1 MAVEVKE
8 ISKFNQGLAGA
19 YSETDINDNA
29 ASFSLDIDSDYKQGS
44 LSGIKGNYILD
55 RENGWEIPRYA
66 TWVIRVLNTSH
77 TDWDNKCFL
86 LHAYNK
92 TYLIHVNDGGIL
104 PSVLDTFAQNNN
116 YERINVEYTA
126 TNATNFLTTLKN
138 TINGLTPSSSLQT
151 ISGNTK
157 YFTCTTAT
165 EVVSE
170 SDTRYYIIIKSNFLG
185 NIPMPESPLSLS
197 DLSGTNYST
206 NTISN
211 DAITNSLLFFPNKE
225 IYESVTNSGTISW
238 DTTRDGKFAKGNGML
253 PDAQTD
259 ENPLSFKFLK
269 PLNEEGEHH
278 IFGITQSAKAILLK
292 NVGTDN
298 FSSIELGSINTSSNE
313 FNVSAE
319 QRNKNLYIGTGNL
332 ASTKSLWFGKIDRNQ
347 LEKTFDGSHHLL
359 ESSLETIA
367 NHYGD
372 FSLDNLV
379 VPTLH
384 YGLNSSNGGIA
395 GSANIYSD
403 SSGNDKTTNSVSGAN
418 IRTLNQWAIKCLEN
432 ATGTA
437 PTDYSSFKKGMIF
450 RLDLGEGFE
459 ATSSTLAGPYGG
471 AATFDTTSNATNASA
486 FVQLKLLKSFAK
498 GDMDKSVNNGVDTS
512 GTEIE
517 NVDYSTHHNDTG
529 GSDGEA
535 LHTGDLFQVVYVPAD
550 GDIEIDAQPDGTPAG
565 LIRFAYIGH
574 LIGDLDEATH
584 GDGTD
589 DLTANAHDS
598 ERAYSGMPAYV
609 FGHADDSS
617 LLYRLKT
624 TSKKDVQLKAN
635 TVSSNDSAG
644 NPISALKS
652 TEESIDL
659 AEELNI
665 SNFQIS
671 TMAECKSVDGNGGF
685 GGGFGYEHIKNI
697 ANRDFSASTN
707 WLNSGD
713 TWSSISMSASSGAD
727 ETIHFTDNYL
737 KAVASTSASEQNVT
751 ALDEYYFKDGMT
763 EGSTYRLSYSIEI
776 ESHSSG
782 SFDVGLGND
791 TATNISS
798 DKKTYSADTS
808 ARRDYIDFTYNPTN
822 HTKIKLISANST
834 SATVYIDNVSIREV
848 QKNYHMGYGKLWVAN
863 RNEYDKLY
871 LIDVTNWDKID
882 ADSPRVTYQ
891 EVTLNFGRIHD
902 RLFAYDDGDE
912 TKGLVRIPGKA
923 NYALYKN
930 IIGDYIWDSEP
941 TGQYIASICETYS
954 HKPHLG
960 DGSTNGNSVGDGRWR
975 VWVNY
980 NKEANTP
987 HIRWDLFL
995 FNFRP
1000 QGMIEQYWG
1009 GSSSGN
1015 DVQDPIGV
1023 NGNYEVFMY
1032 DKTPS
1037 YQECAHILCGTKKND
1052 STSGMEKIY
1061 YPFEKFLFSQD
1072 TYNSDDT
1079 RIHEFTG
1086 DGSHFHRGRE
1096 QMIATM
1102 PGALRTHFGDY
1113 ADSQNIVNFKNPS
1126 GEWMSWKVFYGSQ
1139 HNYQSAS
1146 LDMGGNLGWDAK
1158 PGNNGYRQWI
1168 NSRHCMKP
1176 HFKEWYH
1183 TGTTNK
1189 KTITENGA
1197 PVAHIVNLFG
1207 KLSGKYVKRGGRLI
1221 AYKSDGDVSWYSAR
1235 EGQTETYD
1243 NNLFMFTQHDSPV
1256 AFCSLS
1262 EDNSNKSAVFNYGEI
1277 QGAPNDDSSNVT
1289 TAFPIG
1295 HASQTRFN
1303 DTEAGWRTENS
1314 VPATQGYSRF
1324 NQYRYHHDH
1333 NGVKELNKDNP
1344 GVDNKRAGYVNYE
1357 NGFGSVYDGGDGLG
1371 HYNNITVTWA
1381 TNQEITTNLREKHQ
1395 TRNDCYHDRVFGQ
1408 GFEMY
1413 LSFNRINGSEAS
1425 VEEETGFAGTYINRH
1440 DEHSAGYSDAN
1451 VLDMSRTCFGTGY
1464 LTYRWPHKED
1474 PQLAGTGGNP
1484 ASYGGYG
1491 SSSAG
1496 YYDASV
1502 DGEGDPVTEIDID
1515 KNETDVT
1522 NPSGTPWHN
1531 RKSVMCWA
1539 TTALTDSVYKNVDYS
1554 ADRYYSDND
1563 FEVLKSPRTAMRK
1576 ITLPS
1581 DYIIDDIYNVDFVS
1595 WQKITGTQNSRRH
1608 GYILA
1613 AKTQQSPLTDSDTD
1627 STVLFVVDPKG
1638 IDEWKKEGYAVQ
1650 NSPTD
1655 WPISPK
1661 YFGWQYSQT
1670 SAAASNLYPLVKQY
1684 KEDTD
1689 DYFTQIVSYT
1699 NNYIT
1704 FKNLNPGLSDS
1715 PVKYDNTNYFD
1726 RTFYDDSSGTT
1737 VDTLLDTYSPI
1748 MVGATGDTNQQSI
1761 SVWARPQFIE
1771 YSSVTLGSVDNATK
1785 YYPFY
1790 KYDRLWN
1797 YWSTSDNSPNNK
1809 SGYTGSFDVEA
1820 GFDMAVL
1827 TGSQSIKTHKRPMEG
1842 WGSTAGTS
1850 MDVSSEDGTYIS
1862 SAGYTDADNKYS
1874 GVGAHAKNYKKQL
1887 LYKESEEPADQDSN
1901 GENIGVE
1908 FAAGSTVYYKIS
1920 YTYDGFQESPLSKAT
1935 FDVDITADSK
1945 HIKMVLDLPSA
1956 RFLGLNPRVTH
1967 INVYRRSNLN
1977 SLFRLVDSISLD
1989 KKDNRFQEKGGAFQ
2003 CKFNDEKATISYEGL
2018 NGISETLT
2026 NLTPRYALSCQLN
2039 DFLFV
2044 AKVNHPEIEEG
2055 SHILLRSK
2063 QGKFSTFDWSNDFLD
2078 LPMEPKAMA
2087 AFANRLFIWDETN
2100 MYVINPEE
2108 MYIEEKTEGIGIL
2121 NSQSFVVTDI
2131 GLFFADRNNVYL
2143 HNGREAT
2150 AIGDPILH
2158 NQSRPEWQL
2167 GYTDAIVKAEELGF
2181 TPRVIYDSIKQSLYV
2196 ILQGYNDADT
2206 QAFNTSYNQY
2216 KSRIYSFNIPQKRW
2230 DYYSSPNV
2238 KSLVLT
2244 GKNEVVLNDGYQIYN
2259 YRVDKRNK
2267 KAFTWESKEFDMGNP
2282 DFRKSFKRLYISGEV
2297 CLNTFN
2303 NSGVPTPS
2311 ATTDEDLANDWGFGS
2326 SNENIG
2332 NYEVLDD
2339 THDLSIAP
2347 ASEDDDLKV
2356 YVDGVLQTM
2365 RVQNRK
2371 PHVGNNIAN
2380 DKTGSIY
2387 TIETNLPAFE
2397 TASNGLKD
2405 PVGNDLKNAFSIF
2418 ATSVPEFLESPQ
2430 SQYQKS
2436 AKQGEIE
2443 DLVHIH
2449 KGQYLLFSGTK
2460 NGVEYEEYVRVR
2472 NIYFTWT
2479 QSDDG
2484 LNEIDTDLEGRIKIT
2499 VFRGQLGTK
2508 AIDWDNIGPTMN
2520 PIKTAMPVLK
2530 FPSGAKGKRVKVVFK
2545 NQKSF
2550 IDSFSV
2556 TYRKHRLR

>member
-1 MAVEVKE
+1 MAVEVTE
-8 ISKFNQGLAGA
+8 VSKFNKGLAGA
-19 YSETDINDNA
+19 FSETDINDNA

-55 RENGWEIPRYA
+55 TENGWEIPRYA
-66 TWVIRVLNTSH
+66 SWVIRGLEFGVS
-77 TDWDNKCFL
+77 DWNNKCFL

-92 TYLIHVNDGGIL
+92 TYLIHVNSGGIL
-104 PSVLDTFAQNNN
+104 PSALDTFAQNNN
-116 YERINVEYTA
+116 YERVNVNYTSY
-126 TNATNFLTTLKN
+126 TNGKDFLDLLKD

-151 ISGNTK
+151 ISGNTR
-157 YFTCTTAT
+157 YFTCATAT
-165 EVVSE
+165 EVVS
-170 SDTRYYIIIKSNFLG
+170 SNTRYYLIIKSNFLG

-211 DAITNSLLFFPNKE
+211 DVITNSLLFFPNKE
-225 IYESVTNSGTISW
+225 IYESVTNSNTISW

-259 ENPLSFKFLK
+259 ENPLAFKFLK

-292 NVGTDN
+292 NVGTDT

-403 SSGNDKTTNSVSGAN
+403 SSGNDKTTRSVSGAK
-418 IRTLNQWAIKCLEN
+418 IRTVNGWLKKCLEN
-432 ATGTA
+432 VTGTA

-450 RLDLGEGFE
+450 RLDFGEGFE
-459 ATSSTLAGPYGG
+459 ATSNTLGG
-471 AATFDTTSNATNASA
+471 ALESGESA
-486 FVQLKLLKSFAK
+486 YTHLKLLKSFAK
-498 GDMDKSVNNGVDTS
+498 GDMDKSVNDGLDTI

-535 LHTGDLFQVVYVPAD
+535 LHTGDLFQIVYVPTDAD
-550 GDIEIDAQPDGTPAG
+550 INDNAVTTGTD
-565 LIRFAYIGH
+565 LIRLAYIGH

-624 TSKKDVQLKAN
+624 TSKKDIQLKAN

-652 TEESIDL
+652 TEEYIDL

-685 GGGFGYEHIKNI
+685 GGGFGHEHIFNI
-697 ANRDFSASTN
+697 KNRDFSASSDWGNTGGSN
-707 WLNSGD
+707 AWN
-713 TWSSISMSASSGAD
+713 TYNESASSGAT
-727 ETIHFTDNYL
+727 EGTYFTDNYL
-737 KAVASTSASEQNVT
+737 ELAVLSDASNTKTAYLDGSKFETGMETGKTYRVSYSIHMTAYTSGTLTVGMGVEGGTIDSDSKKEYSNDTGIDEPTTNYFDFVYDGTTDHARLIIQASTS
-751 ALDEYYFKDGMT
+751 
-763 EGSTYRLSYSIEI
+763 
-776 ESHSSG
+776 
-782 SFDVGLGND
+782 
-791 TATNISS
+791 
-798 DKKTYSADTS
+798 SA
-808 ARRDYIDFTYNPTN
+808 F
-822 HTKIKLISANST
+822 
-834 SATVYIDNVSIREV
+834 TVYFDNFSIREV

-882 ADSPRVTYQ
+882 ADSPRVAYQ

-1000 QGMIEQYWG
+1000 QGMINQYWG

-1015 DVQDPIGV
+1015 DTQDPIGV
-1023 NGNYEVFMY
+1023 NDNYEVFMY

-1052 STSGMEKIY
+1052 NTSNMEKIY
-1061 YPFEKFLFSQD
+1061 YPFEKFLFSRD
-1072 TYNSDDT
+1072 TYNSDDG
-1079 RIHEFTG
+1079 RIHEFTD
-1086 DGSHFHRGRE
+1086 DGSSGGWGRE

-1113 ADSQNIVNFKNPS
+1113 ADSQNIINFKNPS
-1126 GEWMSWKVFYGSQ
+1126 GEWMSWKTFYGSQ
-1139 HNYQSAS
+1139 HDWQSAV
-1146 LDMGGNLGWDAK
+1146 LDMGSNLGWDAK
-1158 PGNNGYRQWI
+1158 PNNNGYRQWI

-1197 PVAHIVNLFG
+1197 PAAHIVNLFG
-1207 KLSGKYVKRGGRLI
+1207 KLSGKYIKKGGTI
-1221 AYKSDGDVSWYSAR
+1221 VAWNSDGDVSWYSGK
-1235 EGQTETYD
+1235 EGEVEIYD
-1243 NNLFMFTQHDSPV
+1243 NDLFMFTQHDSPV

-1262 EDNSNKSAVFNYGEI
+1262 EDDSNKSAVFNYGET
-1277 QGAPNDDSSNVT
+1277 QGAPNDNSSNVT
-1289 TAFPIG
+1289 VALEDG
-1295 HASQTRFN
+1295 SGNQNRFN
-1303 DTEAGWRTENS
+1303 DTEAGWRTANS

-1344 GVDNKRAGYVNYE
+1344 TGISNKRAGYVNYE
-1357 NGFGSVYDGGDGLG
+1357 NGFGSIYDGGDGLG

-1381 TNQEITTNLREKHQ
+1381 TNQEITTEKKEKWSSNNQYHF
-1395 TRNDCYHDRVFGQ
+1395 HDRIFGQ

-1413 LSFNRINGSEAS
+1413 SKFDRVNNSEDS
-1425 VEEETGFAGTYINRH
+1425 IEEETGFSGRYIDRN

-1502 DGEGDPVTEIDID
+1502 DVGGDPVTEVDINND
-1515 KNETDVT
+1515 ETDVT
-1522 NPSGTPWHN
+1522 NPSGTPWNN

-1554 ADRYYSDND
+1554 AAQYYSDND

-1581 DYIIDDIYNVDFVS
+1581 DYIIDDVYNVDFVS

-1638 IDEWKKEGYAVQ
+1638 IDEWKKEGYAVI
-1650 NSPTD
+1650 NNLTNNRL
-1655 WPISPK
+1655 
-1661 YFGWQYSQT
+1661 GWKRSQT
-1670 SAAASNLYPLVKQY
+1670 NAATSNLYPLVKQY
-1684 KEDTD
+1684 KEDTG

-1748 MVGATGDTNQQSI
+1748 MVGATGDANQQSI
-1761 SVWARPQFIE
+1761 SVWARPQFDAD
-1771 YSSVTLGSVDNATK
+1771 VTTTNLGTIDSDNM

-1790 KYDRLWN
+1790 RYDRLWN

-1827 TGSQSIKTHKRPMEG
+1827 TGSQTVKTHKRPMEG

-1850 MDVSSEDGTYIS
+1850 MEGNIGSGADSEDNTYYS
-1862 SAGYTDADNKYS
+1862 SASYTDVDNIYS
-1874 GVGAHAKNYKKQL
+1874 GVGAHTKKYKKQL
-1887 LYKESEEPADQDSN
+1887 LYKESEEPADQNSD

-1908 FAAGSTVYYKIS
+1908 FAAGSKVDYKIS
-1920 YTYDGFQESPLSKAT
+1920 YTYDGFQEGPLSKAT
-1935 FDVDITADSK
+1935 FDADITVDSK
-1945 HIKMVLDLPSA
+1945 HIKMVLDIPSA
-1956 RFLGLNPRVTH
+1956 GFLGLNPRVTH

-1989 KKDNRFQEKGGAFQ
+1989 KKDNRFQQKDGAFQ
-2003 CKFNDEKATISYEGL
+2003 CKFNDEKVTVSYEGL

-2026 NLTPRYALSCQLN
+2026 DLTPRYALSCQLN

-2044 AKVNHPEIEEG
+2044 SKVNHPEIEEG

-2121 NSQSFVVTDI
+2121 NSQSFVVTDV
-2131 GLFFADRNNVYL
+2131 GLFFADRNNVYI
-2143 HNGREAT
+2143 HNGREAN

-2181 TPRVIYDSIKQSLYV
+2181 TPRIVYDSIKQSIYV

-2206 QAFNTSYNQY
+2206 QPFDTSYNQY
-2216 KSRIYSFNIPQKRW
+2216 KSRIYSFNITQRRW

-2267 KAFTWESKEFDMGNP
+2267 KAFTWESKEFDMGNL
-2282 DFRKSFKRLYISGEV
+2282 DFKKSFKRLHISGEV

-2311 ATTDEDLANDWGFGS
+2311 ATTDEELVIDWGLSS

-2347 ASEDDDLKV
+2347 ASESDDLKV

-2387 TIETNLPAFE
+2387 EIETNLPAFE
-2397 TASNGLKD
+2397 TASNELKD
-2405 PVGNDLKNAFSIF
+2405 PVGNDLKNAFSIR
-2418 ATSVPEFLESPQ
+2418 ATSIPEFLESPQ

-2449 KGQYLLFSGTK
+2449 KGQYLLFSGTE

-2472 NIYFTWT
+2472 NIYFTWK

-2484 LNEIDTDLEGRIKIT
+2484 LNEIDTDAANPIKIT

-2508 AIDWDNIGPTMN
+2508 AIDWDSINPTMN
-2520 PIKTAMPVLK
+2520 PLKTAMPVLR
-2530 FPSGAKGKRVKVVFK
+2530 FPSGAKGKRVKIVFK

-2550 IDSFSV
+2550 IDSFSI
-2556 TYRKHRLR
+2556 TYRKNRLR